1 MLRPQPCDRSGLDGV
16 SSRLLLRPLAR
27 SSLSGL
33 YLPSS
38 HLPMVS
44 GVCTSFERL
53 PFSLSI
59 PCLFL
64 RFATFHDA
72 IITILPALPSMIAKI
87 GSLVAR
93 APSVCSDR
101 TNSMDFGQA
110 VRASAATNSHT
121 LLSETCDPGP
131 AGLHKV
137 RIMFVLRVRKLCE
150 VGHFCKKISYFL
162 TTLIYPFLPEWNLET
177 SPSAYKATERKLLI
191 HGLMP
196 PPPSASV

>member
-1 MLRPQPCDRSGLDGV
+1 MASRRDCFSA
-16 SSRLLLRPLAR
+16 RLLVPPSRG
-27 SSLSGL
+27 SI
-33 YLPSS
+33 YLPPICQWS
-38 HLPMVS
+38 PAF
-44 GVCTSFERL
+44 CTSFERL

-121 LLSETCDPGP
+121 LRSETCDPGP